1 MSKKIL
7 IPGLIIIGIL
17 LGMTAGSFL
26 QHPEKR
32 YGKGHKKSR
41 GKIQDFMMHRMF
53 KELKLT
59 EDQKKIVNKIRDEIK
74 SKIEALKGDKKEK
87 EAVRSEI
94 IKQIKQNN
102 INKTAIMNI
111 IKTKKAK
118 KSEIENFMIEKLIK
132 FHSILTPQQR
142 EELAKRIAK
151 FGYKG
156 KKHSGRK
163 GHGGRRK

>member
-17 LGMTAGSFL
+17 LGMTVGSFL
-26 QHPEKR
+26 HHPGKR
-32 YGKGHKKSR
+32 YGKGYRRSHGR
-41 GKIQDFMMHRMF
+41 IQDFMLHRMF
-53 KELKLT
+53 KEWKWT
-59 EDQKKIVNKIRDEIK
+59 EDQKEKVNKIRDEIK
-74 SKIEALKGDKKEK
+74 SKIEALKGDKKDK

-94 IKQIKQNN
+94 IKQIKQNQ
-102 INKTAIMNI
+102 IDKTGIINI
-111 IKTKKAK
+111 IKAKKAK
-118 KSEIENFMIEKLIK
+118 KSEMENFMIEKLIK

-156 KKHSGRK
+156 KRRNGRK
-163 GHGGRRK
+163 GHGDRRR